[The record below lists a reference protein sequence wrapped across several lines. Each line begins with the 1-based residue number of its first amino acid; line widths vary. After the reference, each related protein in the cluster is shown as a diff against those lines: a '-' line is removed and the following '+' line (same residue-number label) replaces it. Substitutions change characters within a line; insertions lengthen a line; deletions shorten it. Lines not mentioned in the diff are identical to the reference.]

1 METMD
6 FREYRAMIE
15 DSPVDS
21 QVIEFRTR
29 EGDTLVGFLLAD
41 RQSDA
46 LSAVYS
52 AYDVSSSAR
61 SLGIYMV
68 LWLLKQARK
77 TRKPFVY
84 LGYWVEGS
92 RKMEYKTRFRP
103 QEHLTASG
111 WELYED

>member
-1 METMD
+1 
-6 FREYRAMIE
+6 MIE

-29 EGDTLVGFLLAD
+29 EEDTLVGFLLAD

-52 AYDVSSSAR
+52 AYDVNSPGR
-61 SLGIYMV
+61 SLGTYMV
-68 LWLLKQARK
+68 LWLLKQACK
-77 TRKPFVY
+77 TRKPYVY

-92 RKMEYKTRFRP
+92 RKMAYKADFRP
-103 QEHLTASG
+103 IEVFGSDG
-111 WELYED
+111 WTELFNSKST